1 MRLNQ
6 QFIGQHPAKSGYI
19 LDFLARGNSDLDVP
33 SGSGRYIVSFPEFFI
48 TDLTFQ
54 GKETIFQTGVLLSD
68 ITVIEN
74 SINFNIQFSGNA
86 LSSVTDPVTLVKSNQ
101 LVTGAAISNIKKVE
115 IYSGSNDQFQPDIIN
130 FNNRVNTFNINLG
143 SSSSYSINVPAEDIQ
158 NRFNENIFYKA
169 IPLDFLTF
177 GDASQ
182 AVTGEMFSGF
192 AGQPKLPFEPAIT
205 SSGDQIVNG
214 TEVNVISRSN
224 ARDLELFKT
233 TEPVQIFSGC
243 RIVLESGIPND
254 FTCMFRIRTDE
265 EIFISG
271 NNVPLR
277 TNIPDGFTVITPE
290 LARISPDQDLGEFTI
305 STLLDGE
312 DILEAF
318 LISS

>member
-19 LDFLARGNSDLDVP
+19 LDFLAADNNSNLDVV
-33 SGSGRYIVSFPEFFI
+33 SGSGRYIVSFPKFSI
-48 TDLTFQ
+48 TDLKFE
-54 GKETIFQTGVLLSD
+54 GKETIFATGVNLADL
-68 ITVIEN
+68 TVNEN
-74 SINFNIQFSGNA
+74 SINFDITFSGDN
-86 LSSVTDPVTLVKSNQ
+86 LEISNQ
-101 LVTGAAISNIKKVE
+101 IVSGAAITNIKKVE

-130 FNNRVNTFNINLG
+130 FNNRVNTFNVNLNG
-143 SSSSYSINVPAEDIQ
+143 VSTTITVPGEDIQ
-158 NRFNENIFYKA
+158 NRFDENIFYKA

-192 AGQPKLPFEPAIT
+192 VDQPQLPFTPTIT

-224 ARDLELFKT
+224 GRDLELFRAI
-233 TEPVQIFSGC
+233 EPVQIFTGC

-254 FTCMFRIRTDE
+254 FSCDFRIRTNH

-271 NNVPLR
+271 DNVPLR
-277 TNIPDGFTVITPE
+277 TNLTDGFTAITPE
-290 LARISPDQDLGEFTI
+290 LARISPDQDLGEFRI
-305 STLLDGE
+305 ASLLDTNGV
-312 DILEAF
+312 LEAF
-318 LISS
+318 LITD